1 MRRSTFSPEPD
12 CAIAQ
17 SLGVIGDGWEL
28 LIVRDLARGLSR
40 FDELAGSLHISRKVL
55 TERLNSLVDSRIVN
69 KTAYQ
74 DRPTR
79 YAYELTPRGRALL
92 PVLVALQDWGDRWLL
107 GDGSLTGTNAAD
119 EPPAQRLHELVGQRV
134 PYVALPSTRGTTT
147 NAPSTRGTTADAP
160 STRGTTTNAP
170 SAHGTTADALSPRGT
185 TVNALS
191 PRGTTV
197 DATAVRGTTVDSSP
211 TRDTEA
217 DAPRPRGKT
226 ADDPATRGTEAE
238 TPPTHDTE
246 ADDPAA
252 AGAEADASST
262 RGTAVDSGSLSA
274 GGAAV
279 DVVDVGAR
287 ATVIFGYP
295 ATGRPTP
302 LPDGWGEIPGAAG
315 CTLENRLFAARYDE
329 FAAKGIAVR
338 GVSTQRTDEQQA
350 FAQAEGIPHLLLS
363 DLDLELT
370 AALRLPTFRAGGY
383 ERLKR
388 FVLIVG
394 ADRVI
399 RSVRYPVTDIADA
412 VDWALTTG

>member
-119 EPPAQRLHELVGQRV
+119 EPPAQRLHELVGQRI
-134 PYVALPSTRGTTT
+134 PYVALPSTRSTTADA
-147 NAPSTRGTTADAP
+147 NAPSTRGTT
-160 STRGTTTNAP
+160 
-170 SAHGTTADALSPRGT
+170 
-185 TVNALS
+185 
-191 PRGTTV
+191 V
-197 DATAVRGTTVDSSP
+197 DGSP

-217 DAPRPRGKT
+217 DAR
-226 ADDPATRGTEAE
+226 
-238 TPPTHDTE
+238 
-246 ADDPAA
+246 
-252 AGAEADASST
+252 ST
-262 RGTAVDSGSLSA
+262 RDTAVDSGGLSA
-274 GGAAV
+274 RGATV

-350 FAQAEGIPHLLLS
+350 FAQAEEIPHLLLS

-394 ADRVI
+394 ADRVV